1 MEFIFHR
8 PDLASIAGDVK
19 RILLNGACP
28 NIGDKDMDTT
38 QFLPNNLDLLIQSA
52 IAGSIVAQDR
62 LAYYFSNGF
71 SDDPAIDLNATFALQ
86 KGHD

>member
-1 MEFIFHR
+1 
-8 PDLASIAGDVK
+8 
-19 RILLNGACP
+19 
-28 NIGDKDMDTT
+28 MDTT